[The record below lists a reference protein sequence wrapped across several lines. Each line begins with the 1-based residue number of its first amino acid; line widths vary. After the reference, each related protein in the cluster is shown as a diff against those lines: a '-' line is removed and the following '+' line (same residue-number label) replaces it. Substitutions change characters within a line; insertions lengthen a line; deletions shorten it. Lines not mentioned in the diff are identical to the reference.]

1 LKPSKTELRALSRTF
16 SDRATAG
23 ETNSFFGLMPD
34 IDFIFTSTGETSRI
48 FENLLSDPHVWACVQ
63 SRKSGVLS
71 SEWRME
77 YPKSTESTAKI
88 IDPIFAKL
96 DIYNIVSWLLD
107 APLYGFSALE
117 IVWKFDGKWIVP
129 DIIEQ
134 RPNYWFEFDTENQLR
149 FLAEGEP
156 NGIILPKWKFIIA
169 RHFPS
174 FENPYGKRLLS
185 RCFWPV
191 TFKRSGT
198 RFWMLYMEKYGVPW
212 IIGKVPK
219 NTTDERRAE
228 ILDML
233 TNMLQDAVAV
243 IDTDQEVDTLKIND
257 KNATTDLF
265 YKMLEFSNAEISKAV
280 LSQTLTTEIGDKG
293 AYAAASAHLSVRQE
307 VCDFDK
313 KLVIR
318 ALNELIS
325 LICLL
330 NFGDPTGPIFTFVED
345 SDVRLDLAQR
355 DVLLQRM
362 GVRFTQVYYERNYNF
377 RQDEFTL
384 TKPEPQGG
392 TSEPESDDPDGDV
405 GTTPPDDDQS
415 GPKSETPTDQPETED
430 Q

>member
-1 LKPSKTELRALSRTF
+1 
-16 SDRATAG
+16 
-23 ETNSFFGLMPD
+23 
-34 IDFIFTSTGETSRI
+34 
-48 FENLLSDPHVWACVQ
+48 
-63 SRKSGVLS
+63 
-71 SEWRME
+71 
-77 YPKSTESTAKI
+77 
-88 IDPIFAKL
+88 
-96 DIYNIVSWLLD
+96 
-107 APLYGFSALE
+107 
-117 IVWKFDGKWIVP
+117 
-129 DIIEQ
+129 
-134 RPNYWFEFDTENQLR
+134 
-149 FLAEGEP
+149 
-156 NGIILPKWKFIIA
+156 
-169 RHFPS
+169 
-174 FENPYGKRLLS
+174 
-185 RCFWPV
+185 
-191 TFKRSGT
+191 
-198 RFWMLYMEKYGVPW
+198 
-212 IIGKVPK
+212 
-219 NTTDERRAE
+219 
-228 ILDML
+228 
-233 TNMLQDAVAV
+233 
-243 IDTDQEVDTLKIND
+243 
-257 KNATTDLF
+257 
-265 YKMLEFSNAEISKAV
+265 MLEFSNAEISKAV